1 MTDRE
6 RLINLLTR
14 CPFIAAQIGC
24 QKDEGSAF
32 IADFL
37 LSAGVIVPPLKVE
50 PTVSVYTN
58 FFHDH
63 VDVVKKTVYE
73 WREATY
79 CTSDEEAAR
88 IERELLPSAKEV
100 EATLFLSKSFHIK
113 HPLGHQPT
121 KSVDSDP
128 PNVGSSVQKPKES
141 DRAER
146 FFSPE
151 DVRKMSPAEVREN
164 YNAIMQSMKKW

>member
-1 MTDRE
+1 MTEKD
-6 RLINLLTR
+6 RLIELLSR
-14 CPFIAAQIGC
+14 VQCVGEEARGNCPERRHTLCRSIDKLELCQIN
-24 QKDEGSAF
+24 A

-100 EATLFLSKSFHIK
+100 EDPLLLSKSFHIK
-113 HPLGHQPT
+113 RPLGHQPT
-121 KSVDSDP
+121 KAIDSDP
-128 PNVGSSVQKPKES
+128 PNVGSSVQKGEKS
-141 DRAER
+141 
-146 FFSPE
+146 
-151 DVRKMSPAEVREN
+151 
-164 YNAIMQSMKKW
+164 